1 MLRFEIDGDPVPW
14 MRAGYNRRT
23 GAIYDRQP
31 KVRSMYRG
39 KFESEYTSEPMSG
52 PVEVEILFLLPI
64 PASIKG
70 RMRKDMVSNY
80 VKHIKKPDL
89 DNLEKL
95 ILDTMSG
102 IIYVDDCQVTR
113 KIASKRYSERP
124 RVVVTVQAISN
135 NENRQNQLEREY
147 EEALAE
153 QHEDYIR
160 DRQQGSIPGIRTQS
174 EGSKVIRFPQNGN
187 VPGPT

>member
-14 MRAGYNRRT
+14 MRAGYNKQT
-23 GAIYDRQP
+23 GVIYDRQS
-31 KVRSMYRG
+31 KIRSMYKG
-39 KFESEYTSEPMSG
+39 IFASEYTSAPISG

-64 PASIKG
+64 SQSIKG
-70 RMRKDMVSNY
+70 RMRRDMVSNY

-89 DNLEKL
+89 DNLEKF

-102 IIYVDDCQVTR
+102 IVYVDDCQVIR
-113 KIASKRYSERP
+113 KIATKRYAERP
-124 RVVVTVQAISN
+124 RVVVTVQAIGN

-147 EEALAE
+147 EEDLAE

-160 DRQQGSIPGIRTQS
+160 DRQQGQISGICTQS
-174 EGSKVIRFPQNGN
+174 EGSKIIRFKASGN
-187 VPGPT
+187 IPHPT